1 MRITTTVQPGQ
12 RGAKQFV
19 EQYGDRLVCVRYRQD
34 EQRGRRC
41 KTVEL
46 IIEEWGWTP
55 PLPRRRNESIVSV
68 KVAFQEKALRQRIKE
83 EGGTWNPDIQ
93 AWELRYDRAVALGV
107 EARIINDAR
116 CYI

>member
-1 MRITTTVQPGQ
+1 MRTTTTVQPGQ

-19 EQYGDRLVCVRYRQD
+19 EQYGDRLVCVRYRQG
-34 EQRGRRC
+34 EQQERRY
-41 KTVEL
+41 KTIEL
-46 IIEEWGWTP
+46 IVEEWAWTQ
-55 PLPRRRNESIVSV
+55 PLPRRRKESIVSI

-83 EGGTWNPDIQ
+83 EGGTWNPDRQ

-107 EARIINDAR
+107 EARIITDAS

>member
-1 MRITTTVQPGQ
+1 MHTTTTVQPGQ

-46 IIEEWGWTP
+46 IVEEWAWTP
-55 PLPRRRNESIVSV
+55 SLPQRRKESIVSV
-68 KVAFQEKALRQRIKE
+68 KIAFQERALRQRIKE
-83 EGGTWNPDIQ
+83 AGGIWKSDT
-93 AWELRYDRAVALGV
+93 
-107 EARIINDAR
+107 
-116 CYI
+116 